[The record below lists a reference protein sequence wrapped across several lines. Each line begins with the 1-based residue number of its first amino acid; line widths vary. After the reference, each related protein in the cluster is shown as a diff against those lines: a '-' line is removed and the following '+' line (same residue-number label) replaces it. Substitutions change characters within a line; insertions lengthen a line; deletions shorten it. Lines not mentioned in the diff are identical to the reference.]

1 MKIITWNVNRFDG
14 VWDWYHFKGDLAEE
28 EREEHAKKIVEK
40 LSELLTNPDDIA
52 ILQEIPY
59 YNSWRRSENK
69 KKEWNNKWKYFFEN
83 FKVMFWFDNEQ
94 ESKELFN
101 LKAKNVTIA
110 VAAKDS
116 YWNLRS
122 FQSKSKK
129 IIFGKTKGA
138 YDYANNYVELENGN
152 MSMLGLHANGKK
164 EYWKQIHEATGKSDF
179 SFIVGDFNVNDFL
192 YPVDNELHKLETNY
206 DRLID
211 KDIITQNQT
220 LTSIDNIFVKKG
232 ISSNAKIVVWDY
244 CYIPETKGYAVRNTR
259 YSDHNICI
267 CEIEI

>member
-1 MKIITWNVNRFDG
+1 MGLVSFQRRFSRRG
-14 VWDWYHFKGDLAEE
+14 EG
-28 EREEHAKKIVEK
+28 RTCKKIVEK

-116 YWNLRS
+116 NWNLRS